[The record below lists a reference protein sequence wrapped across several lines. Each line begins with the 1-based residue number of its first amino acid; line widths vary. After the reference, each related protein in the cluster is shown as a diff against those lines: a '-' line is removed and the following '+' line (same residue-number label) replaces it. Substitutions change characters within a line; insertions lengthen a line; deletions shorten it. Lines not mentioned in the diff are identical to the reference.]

1 MASSNALGQR
11 RRRGLSR
18 GLREA
23 LSGYAFIS
31 PWLVGV
37 ILFVAGPMLFS
48 LFVSFF
54 KWDMFKGMTF
64 IALGNYIKAF
74 TDDQYAMS
82 SLLKTLLFVAV
93 ETPYQ
98 LVIALLLAL
107 LLNSKLKLTG
117 VARALVYLPAV
128 LSGAI
133 SGSMWKFMMDKDLG
147 VLNYFTLTLFNVKI
161 PWLIK
166 PDLAMYSIA
175 LTGALAA
182 GTSMILFLAALQSI
196 PAQYYEAADMDG
208 ASPRLKFFRI
218 TMPFIGPTTLYNLII
233 IMIAQFQCVVPF
245 MVITGGGPAKSTYVY
260 AYYEY
265 ETAFRYLRFGQA
277 ASLSWIILVVVLIAT
292 MAVLAS
298 SRLWVY
304 YESERSRS

>member
-1 MASSNALGQR
+1 MAFSIANGMTR
-11 RRRGLSR
+11 RKGLSSR
-18 GLREA
+18 QREA
-23 LSGYAFIS
+23 MAGYAFIS
-31 PWLVGV
+31 PWLAGL

-48 LFVSFF
+48 LCISFF
-54 KWDMFKGMTF
+54 KWDMFKDMTF
-64 IALGNYIKAF
+64 LGLRNYIKAF
-74 TDDQYAMS
+74 TDDQYAVT
-82 SLLKTLLFVAV
+82 SLMKTLLFVLF

-98 LVIALLLAL
+98 LIIALLLAL
-107 LLNSKLKLTG
+107 LLNSKIRFTG
-117 VARALVYLPAV
+117 LARALVYLPAV

-166 PDLAMYSIA
+166 PDLAMFSIA

-196 PAQYYEAADMDG
+196 SSQYYEAANMDG
-208 ASPRLKFFRI
+208 ASPTQKFFKI
-218 TMPFIGPTTLYNLII
+218 TMPFIAPTTLYNLII

-245 MVITGGGPAKSTYVY
+245 MVITGGGPAKSTYVF

-265 ETAFRYLRFGQA
+265 ETAFRYMRFGQA
-277 ASLSWIILVVVLIAT
+277 ASLSWIILTVALIAT
-292 MAVLAS
+292 MAILAT

-304 YESERSRS
+304 YESDKE

>member
-1 MASSNALGQR
+1 MAFSIANGMTR
-11 RRRGLSR
+11 RKGLSSR
-18 GLREA
+18 QREA
-23 LSGYAFIS
+23 IAGYAFIS
-31 PWLVGV
+31 PWLVGL

-48 LFVSFF
+48 LCISFF
-54 KWDMFKGMTF
+54 KWDMFKDMTF
-64 IALGNYIKAF
+64 LGLRNYIKAF
-74 TDDQYAMS
+74 TDDQYAVS
-82 SLLKTLLFVAV
+82 SLMKTLLFVLF

-98 LVIALLLAL
+98 LIIALLLAL
-107 LLNSKLKLTG
+107 LLNSKIRFTG
-117 VARALVYLPAV
+117 LARALVYLPAV

-166 PDLAMYSIA
+166 PDLAMFSIA

-196 PAQYYEAADMDG
+196 SAQYYEAADMDG
-208 ASPRLKFFRI
+208 AGPIQKFFKI

-245 MVITGGGPAKSTYVY
+245 MVITGGGPGQVH
-260 AYYEY
+260 
-265 ETAFRYLRFGQA
+265 LR
-277 ASLSWIILVVVLIAT
+277 L
-292 MAVLAS
+292 
-298 SRLWVY
+298 RLL
-304 YESERSRS
+304 

>member
-1 MASSNALGQR
+1 MAFSIANGMTR
-11 RRRGLSR
+11 RKGLSSR
-18 GLREA
+18 QREA
-23 LSGYAFIS
+23 IAGYAFIS
-31 PWLVGV
+31 PWLAGL

-48 LFVSFF
+48 LCISFF
-54 KWDMFKGMTF
+54 KWDMFKDMTF
-64 IALGNYIKAF
+64 LGLRNYIKAF
-74 TDDQYAMS
+74 TDDQYAVT
-82 SLLKTLLFVAV
+82 SLMKTLLFVLF

-98 LVIALLLAL
+98 LIIALLLAL
-107 LLNSKLKLTG
+107 LLNSKIRFTG
-117 VARALVYLPAV
+117 LARALVYLPAV

-166 PDLAMYSIA
+166 PDLAMFSIA

-196 PAQYYEAADMDG
+196 SSQYYEAANMDG
-208 ASPRLKFFRI
+208 ASSTQKFFKI
-218 TMPFIGPTTLYNLII
+218 TMPFIAPTTLYNLII

-245 MVITGGGPAKSTYVY
+245 MVITGGGPAKSTYVF

-265 ETAFRYLRFGQA
+265 ETAFRYMRFGQA
-277 ASLSWIILVVVLIAT
+277 ASLSWIILTVVLIAT
-292 MAVLAS
+292 MAILAT

-304 YESERSRS
+304 YESDKE

>member
-1 MASSNALGQR
+1 MTSSNALGQR

-23 LSGYAFIS
+23 LAGYAFIS

-82 SLLKTLLFVAV
+82 SLLKTLLFVVV

-98 LVIALLLAL
+98 LAVALLLAL
-107 LLNSKLKLTG
+107 LLNSKLKFTG

-166 PDLAMYSIA
+166 PDLAMFSIA

-245 MVITGGGPAKSTYVY
+245 MVITGGGPAKATYVY

-304 YESERSRS
+304 YESDRGRS

>member
-1 MASSNALGQR
+1 MAFSIANGMTR
-11 RRRGLSR
+11 RKGLSSR
-18 GLREA
+18 QREA
-23 LSGYAFIS
+23 MAGYAFIS
-31 PWLVGV
+31 PWLIGL

-48 LFVSFF
+48 LCISFF
-54 KWDMFKGMTF
+54 KWDMFKDMTF
-64 IALGNYIKAF
+64 LGLRNYIKAF
-74 TDDQYAMS
+74 TDDQYAVT
-82 SLLKTLLFVAV
+82 SLMKTLLFVLF

-98 LVIALLLAL
+98 LIIALLLAL
-107 LLNSKLKLTG
+107 LLNSKIRFTG
-117 VARALVYLPAV
+117 LARALVYLPAV

-166 PDLAMYSIA
+166 PDLAMFSIA

-196 PAQYYEAADMDG
+196 SSQYYEAADMDG
-208 ASPRLKFFRI
+208 ASPTQKFFKI

-245 MVITGGGPAKSTYVY
+245 MVITGGGPAKSTYVF

-265 ETAFRYLRFGQA
+265 ETAFRYMRFGQA
-277 ASLSWIILVVVLIAT
+277 ASLSWIILTVALIAT
-292 MAVLAS
+292 MAILAT

-304 YESERSRS
+304 YESDKE

>member
-1 MASSNALGQR
+1 MA
-11 RRRGLSR
+11 
-18 GLREA
+18 
-23 LSGYAFIS
+23 GYAFIS
-31 PWLVGV
+31 PWLAGL

-48 LFVSFF
+48 LCISFF
-54 KWDMFKGMTF
+54 KWDMFKNMTF
-64 IALGNYIKAF
+64 LGLRNYIKAF
-74 TDDQYAMS
+74 TDDQYAVT
-82 SLLKTLLFVAV
+82 SLMKTLLFVLF

-98 LVIALLLAL
+98 LIIALLLAL
-107 LLNSKLKLTG
+107 LLNSKIRFTRL
-117 VARALVYLPAV
+117 ARALVYLPAV

-166 PDLAMYSIA
+166 PDLAMFSIA

-196 PAQYYEAADMDG
+196 SSQYYEAANMDG
-208 ASPRLKFFRI
+208 ASPRQKFFKI
-218 TMPFIGPTTLYNLII
+218 TMPFIAPTTLYNLII

-245 MVITGGGPAKSTYVY
+245 MVITGGGPAKSTYVF

-265 ETAFRYLRFGQA
+265 ETAFRYMRFGQA
-277 ASLSWIILVVVLIAT
+277 ASLSWIILTVALIAT
-292 MAVLAS
+292 MAILAT

-304 YESERSRS
+304 YESDKE